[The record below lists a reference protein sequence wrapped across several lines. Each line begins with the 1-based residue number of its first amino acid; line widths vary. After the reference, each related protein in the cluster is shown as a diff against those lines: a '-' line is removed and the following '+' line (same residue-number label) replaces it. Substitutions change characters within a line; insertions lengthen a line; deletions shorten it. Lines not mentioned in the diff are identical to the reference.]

1 MNEYWVWIF
10 IAFFFFGSLF
20 LLIFILKTAY
30 HLQKFKKRKKFKKLA
45 CKLNWEMPHFSK
57 SKESSIENVSMLG
70 VYNNIPVVFKYI
82 FNKPIFYNKVNHG
95 FYETQ
100 IIYESIIDVKFKNC
114 IEDRLQKHLNKE
126 KIKGKIEWN
135 PQLTWRIFEDFSS
148 EKKFDKLTKC
158 LDVFTQLINQNNT
171 EDVTKN
177 IPSELLN
184 KLYHEM
190 PDVMN
195 SIYPII
201 EQHMKFNYHTD
212 ENINLTCKIASLSV
226 ENNVYGLKN
235 LKLNA
240 AVFYDLL
247 RICKGHLKPSEEIDE
262 LIKKVIYD
270 PFLNDDGR
278 YIHSSK
284 MVEDWWKQLAYKPT
298 NK

>member
-10 IAFFFFGSLF
+10 FALFFLGSLF
-20 LLIFILKTAY
+20 IIIFILKTAY
-30 HLQKFKKRKKFKKLA
+30 HLQKLNKRKKFKKLA
-45 CKLNWEMPHFSK
+45 RKLNWEEPRFSN
-57 SKESSIENVSMLG
+57 SKEPSIENVSMLG
-70 VYNNIPVVFKYI
+70 IYKDVQIILKYI

-100 IIYESIIDVKFKNC
+100 IIYESIIDVKFKNS
-114 IEDRLQKHLNKE
+114 IEERLQKHLNEE
-126 KIKGKIEWN
+126 KFEGKIEWN
-135 PQLTWRIFEDFSS
+135 PHLTWRIFEDFSS
-148 EKKFDKLTKC
+148 EKKLDSLIKC
-158 LDVFTQLINQNNT
+158 FDVFTQMINQNKN
-171 EDVTKN
+171 EDVTKKN
-177 IPSELLN
+177 PCELLN

-201 EQHMKFNYHTD
+201 EQNMKFSYHTD

-226 ENNVYGLKN
+226 ANDVYGLKN

-247 RICKGHLKPSEEIDE
+247 RICKSHLNPSEEIDE

-278 YIHSSK
+278 YILSSK
-284 MVEDWWKQLAYKPT
+284 MVEDWWKQLAYKNP
-298 NK
+298 

>member
-10 IAFFFFGSLF
+10 FALFFLGSLF
-20 LLIFILKTAY
+20 IIIFILKTAY
-30 HLQKFKKRKKFKKLA
+30 HLQKLKKRKKFKELA
-45 CKLNWEMPHFSK
+45 RKLNWEDPHFSN
-57 SKESSIENVSMLG
+57 SKEPSIENVSMLG
-70 VYNNIPVVFKYI
+70 IYKDVQIILKYI

-100 IIYESIIDVKFKNC
+100 IIYESIIDVKFKNS
-114 IEDRLQKHLNKE
+114 IEERLQKHLNEE
-126 KIKGKIEWN
+126 KFEGKIEWN
-135 PQLTWRIFEDFSS
+135 PHLTWRIFEDFYSK
-148 EKKFDKLTKC
+148 KKFDTLTKC
-158 LDVFTQLINQNNT
+158 LDVFTQMINQKNT
-171 EDVTKN
+171 EDVRKN
-177 IPSELLN
+177 NTSELLN

-201 EQHMKFNYHTD
+201 EQNMKLNYHTD

-226 ENNVYGLKN
+226 ANDVYGLKN

-247 RICKGHLKPSEEIDE
+247 RICKSHLNPSEEIDE

-278 YIHSSK
+278 YILSSK
-284 MVEDWWKQLAYKPT
+284 MVEDWWKQLPYKNP
-298 NK
+298 